1 MLGSASSF
9 LRVVNSFG
17 VGIGNTI
24 GDVLVGGVGNF
35 FFFVVI
41 LRPKS
46 TTVISLYVPSI
57 FANSFQVFKFLS
69 LLLVVLGGLGGDILG
84 FSDSRVWV
92 CAFLFLEGVLG
103 GHMG

>member
-24 GDVLVGGVGNF
+24 GDVLVGGGNF

-57 FANSFQVFKFLS
+57 FANSFQVFRFLC
-69 LLLVVLGGLGGDILG
+69 LLLVVLGGLGGDFLD
-84 FSDSRVWV
+84 FSASRVWV

>member
-1 MLGSASSF
+1 MLGSASSVF
-9 LRVVNSFG
+9 GVGNSLG

-24 GDVLVGGVGNF
+24 GDVLVVGNF

-41 LRPKS
+41 LWPKS

-57 FANSFQVFKFLS
+57 FANSFQVFRFLC
-69 LLLVVLGGLGGDILG
+69 LLLVVLGGLGGDFLD
-84 FSDSRVWV
+84 FSASRVWV